1 MGSRKN
7 GLLPRILGGEL
18 EPGLAPV
25 LTAVGLSITAMYAF
39 WAYFAVWLIQELDMA
54 KGDVGLAY
62 LGAAAVGICGGL
74 AGGAI
79 SDRLGR
85 KPVILF
91 GAVAQTVFPALLLLP
106 GLPVGGAVAILA
118 LLTLCSPVRGAATQ
132 ALVADLIPPER
143 REAAFGSIRV
153 AFNTGALAGPV
164 IGAGLVTIGWDAL
177 HAGCAVLWGISL
189 VAALRL
195 PNLKPVEV
203 TAGERPSLRGIVR
216 APAFGIFFVAA
227 LLGMTTYNAFETLM
241 PVSLTQEHGY
251 PPAAWGVL
259 FVVNPLLVM
268 LFQLRVTRW
277 SSGLSP
283 GTKLG
288 AAMLLMGASFL
299 PLALTTAPV
308 VLVLLLVVFVAGE
321 MLWAPA
327 SDALAAKLAPA
338 EARGAAM
345 GTLGIATW
353 IGGALAPAVG
363 FRVADGAG
371 DAAMW
376 VAIAAIGAAA
386 AGLYSLAARAG
397 RDEPVAE
404 PLAEAA

>member
-1 MGSRKN
+1 MDARKN
-7 GLLPRILGGEL
+7 GLLPRILGGDL

-62 LGAAAVGICGGL
+62 LAAAGVGICGGL
-74 AGGAI
+74 AGGAV

-91 GAVAQTVFPALLLLP
+91 GAAAQSVFPALLLLP
-106 GLPVGGAVAILA
+106 GLPVAGAVSILA

-143 REAAFGSIRV
+143 REAAFGSMRV

-195 PNLKPVEV
+195 PNLRPVDV
-203 TAGERPSLRGIVR
+203 AAGERPSFRAIVR

-227 LLGMTTYNAFETLM
+227 LFGMTTYNAFETLM

-277 SSGLSP
+277 SGGLSP

-299 PLALTTAPV
+299 PLAVTTTPV

-327 SDALAAKLAPA
+327 SDALAARLAPA

-363 FRVADGAG
+363 FRVADAAG

-376 VAIAAIGAAA
+376 IAIAAIGAVAA
-386 AGLYSLAARAG
+386 TLYSLAARAG
-397 RDEPVAE
+397 RHEPVAE

>member
-1 MGSRKN
+1 MGSRKT
-7 GLLPRILGGEL
+7 GLLPRILGGDL

-62 LGAAAVGICGGL
+62 LAAAGVGICGGL

-106 GLPVGGAVAILA
+106 GLPVVGAVVVLA

-143 REAAFGSIRV
+143 REAAFGSMRV

-177 HAGCAVLWGISL
+177 HLGVSILWGISL
-189 VAALRL
+189 LAALRL
-195 PNLKPVEV
+195 PNLKPVAV
-203 TAGERPSLRGIVR
+203 AAGERPSFRAIVR

-277 SSGLSP
+277 SGGLSP

-299 PLALTTAPV
+299 PLVFTTAPV

-327 SDALAAKLAPA
+327 SDALATKLAPA

-371 DAAMW
+371 DGAMW
-376 VAIAAIGAAA
+376 VAIAAIGAVA

-397 RDEPVAE
+397 GEEPVAE

>member
-1 MGSRKN
+1 M
-7 GLLPRILGGEL
+7 
-18 EPGLAPV
+18 
-25 LTAVGLSITAMYAF
+25 
-39 WAYFAVWLIQELDMA
+39 
-54 KGDVGLAY
+54 
-62 LGAAAVGICGGL
+62 
-74 AGGAI
+74 
-79 SDRLGR
+79 
-85 KPVILF
+85 
-91 GAVAQTVFPALLLLP
+91 
-106 GLPVGGAVAILA
+106 LA
-118 LLTLCSPVRGAATQ
+118 LLTFSQPRPRRGGAG
-132 ALVADLIPPER
+132 ALLADLCPRER
-143 REAAFGSIRV
+143 RESAFGSMRV

-164 IGAGLVTIGWDAL
+164 IGAGLVALGWDAL
-177 HAGCAVLWGISL
+177 HAGFVRARGDLPARLPAPAACGRSRSRRAAAVLP
-189 VAALRL
+189 RD
-195 PNLKPVEV
+195 
-203 TAGERPSLRGIVR
+203 R
-216 APAFGIFFVAA
+216 ARARFGIFFVAA
-227 LLGMTTYNAFETLM
+227 LFGMTTYNAFETLM

-277 SSGLSP
+277 SGGLSP

-299 PLALTTAPV
+299 PLVVTTAPV

-327 SDALAAKLAPA
+327 SDALATKLAPV

-376 VAIAAIGAAA
+376 IAIAAIGAVAA
-386 AGLYSLAARAG
+386 ALYSLAARAG
-397 RDEPVAE
+397 RAEPAAE